1 MQIPVYGNGKQGTV
15 DEYRYLLR
23 LVTVALLAVTG
34 CSKPHP
40 LNPTYEELVHRGFYI
55 YVLPSNEVAARK
67 WQETVSIW
75 SWDRHCSGV
84 ELSETAN
91 PIRVVYTGESDQPE
105 LRLTIGPWSM
115 AWDHRQST
123 TAIQLNT
130 EWARTGSARYYVVEG
145 YLNLAFEDRFGIPV
159 RIGSRHPVTEVV
171 HLINQL
177 EYIGPP
183 SETVGNPWDYARCPG
198 Q

>member
-1 MQIPVYGNGKQGTV
+1 MHQPEGCGGVCRNSTHVRGQYGRTKSIGQGGSHMQIPACDNGKQGIV

-23 LVTVALLAVTG
+23 LVTVVLLTVTG

-91 PIRVVYTGESDQPE
+91 PIRVVYTGESDQPPSV
-105 LRLTIGPWSM
+105 LT
-115 AWDHRQST
+115 
-123 TAIQLNT
+123 
-130 EWARTGSARYYVVEG
+130 
-145 YLNLAFEDRFGIPV
+145 
-159 RIGSRHPVTEVV
+159 
-171 HLINQL
+171 
-177 EYIGPP
+177 
-183 SETVGNPWDYARCPG
+183 
-198 Q
+198 